1 MVSASW
7 SALDEAW
14 KPNAV
19 DKAFADSVGKSAA
32 QIVGTIA
39 PHISP
44 HPDDAPDGGG
54 RWASRMSRLGL
65 TRGGPAIAI
74 YLAAASLAGPSQAAA
89 KVNYGPISHKGLH
102 KVGATS
108 TSLKLGLQIG
118 LVANNSGVQKAAKSA
133 SNPSSSSSYGKYLS
147 LSKLQSKYGATS
159 SKRKAVVNAFKS
171 KSVTATVDVTHLRVS
186 ATLNVG
192 KAQKMFG
199 TKWANYKTSSGEVI
213 ALPVNTP
220 KAPKGLKG
228 NVDTVAGMRYTVKP
242 KGSSSG
248 AGPAAVYGGGTPT
261 RTGTVGPSCL
271 DTTDPGVVASSSG
284 LFPNQILEAYG
295 IAPLQSAGLLGQ
307 GVRLAIVGEAPT
319 PASDVNQYRNCF
331 GVQGTALKI
340 HNGSGIKPILESSLD
355 AMVVSMV
362 APQLDRFDLW
372 VHPIDEDA
380 DDGDV
385 LGFLKLLASP
395 LQATTNGA
403 PLPNVVSASYGVCE
417 STVSKYSASRTLVTR
432 LLAAEAALGITVVVA
447 AGDTGSSACAR
458 GVPVSQLTSS
468 EKKPQVSWPA
478 SSGWVLAVGGT
489 NLTLNSNNTIASTG
503 PWNDTVYPAPYNAA
517 KGGGGGQSTFQDR
530 PSWQPAQSF
539 ANSKYRMV
547 PDIAAFADESPG
559 YSIVCSSGVKGC
571 PNSAQSITFVG
582 GTSAATPLVAG
593 MIALWNQQAKQQG
606 LARPGFVPPLLY
618 ATAKSNPGAFIDIIQ
633 GSNALFGGSCC
644 PARPG
649 FDLATGIGSPLAN
662 QIAALL
668 GAR

>member
-1 MVSASW
+1 MLAG
-7 SALDEAW
+7 L
-14 KPNAV
+14 
-19 DKAFADSVGKSAA
+19 VGVAA
-32 QIVGTIA
+32 
-39 PHISP
+39 
-44 HPDDAPDGGG
+44 
-54 RWASRMSRLGL
+54 
-65 TRGGPAIAI
+65 
-74 YLAAASLAGPSQAAA
+74 LAAPSQAAA

-133 SNPSSSSSYGKYLS
+133 SNPSSSSYGKYLS

-171 KSVTATVDVTHLRVS
+171 KNVKATVDVTHLRVS
-186 ATLNVG
+186 ATVSVG

-220 KAPKGLKG
+220 KLPKGLKG
-228 NVDTVAGMRYTVKP
+228 NVDTVAGMRYAVKP

-248 AGPAAVYGGGTPT
+248 VRPAVVYDGGTPT
-261 RTGTVGPSCL
+261 RTGTVGPTCL
-271 DTTDPGVVASSSG
+271 DSTDPGVVASSSG

-295 IAPLQSAGLLGQ
+295 IAPLHSAGLLGQ

-319 PASDVNQYRNCF
+319 PSSDVNQFRNCF
-331 GVQGTALKI
+331 GAQGTALKI

-395 LQATTNGA
+395 LQATTNGT
-403 PLPNVVSASYGVCE
+403 PLPNVVSVSYGVCE

-432 LLAAEAALGITVVVA
+432 LLAADAALGITVVVA

-458 GVPVSQLTSS
+458 GVPVGQLTSS

-503 PWNDTVYPAPYNAA
+503 PWNDTVYPAPFNAA

-559 YSIVCSSGVKGC
+559 YPIVCSSGVKGC
-571 PNSAQSITFVG
+571 PKSAQSIAFVG
-582 GTSAATPLVAG
+582 GTSASTPLVAG
-593 MIALWNQQAKQQG
+593 MIALWDQQAKQQG
-606 LARPGFVPPLLY
+606 LPRPGFVPPLLY
-618 ATAKSNPGAFIDIIQ
+618 ATAKRNPGAFIDITE
-633 GSNALFGGSCC
+633 GGNALFGGSCC

-649 FDLATGIGSPLAN
+649 FDLATGLGSPLAN
-662 QIAALL
+662 QVASLL
-668 GAR
+668 GARG

>member
-1 MVSASW
+1 MMMRRILPGRLRVAPLFVGAVCV
-7 SALDEAW
+7 AL
-14 KPNAV
+14 
-19 DKAFADSVGKSAA
+19 GAA
-32 QIVGTIA
+32 T
-39 PHISP
+39 SE
-44 HPDDAPDGGG
+44 
-54 RWASRMSRLGL
+54 
-65 TRGGPAIAI
+65 
-74 YLAAASLAGPSQAAA
+74 AAA
-89 KVNYGPISHKGLH
+89 KVDYGPISHKGLH

-108 TSLKLGLQIG
+108 TGIKLGLQIG

-133 SNPSSSSSYGKYLS
+133 SNPSSSSYGKYLS

-171 KSVTATVDVTHLRVS
+171 KSVKATVDVTHLRVS
-186 ATLNVG
+186 ATVSVG

-220 KAPKGLKG
+220 KLPKGLKG
-228 NVDTVAGMRYTVKP
+228 NVDTVAGVRYTVKQ
-242 KGSSSG
+242 GSSSG
-248 AGPAAVYGGGTPT
+248 IGPAAVYDGGTPT
-261 RTGTVGPSCL
+261 RTGTAGPSCL
-271 DTTDPGVVASSSG
+271 DTTEPGVVASGNG
-284 LFPNQILEAYG
+284 LFPNQILTAYG
-295 IAPLQSAGLLGQ
+295 IAPLQSAGLHGQ
-307 GVRLAIVGEAPT
+307 GIRLAIVGEAPT

-331 GVQGTALKI
+331 GAQGTALKI
-340 HNGSGIKPILESSLD
+340 HNGSGIKPIVESSLD

-372 VHPIDEDA
+372 VHPINEDA

-385 LGFLKLLASP
+385 LGFLKMLASP
-395 LQATTNGA
+395 LQATTNGT
-403 PLPNVVSASYGVCE
+403 PLPNVVSVSYGVCE

-432 LLAAEAALGITVVVA
+432 LLAAQAALGITVVVA

-458 GVPVSQLTSS
+458 GVPVSKLTSS
-468 EKKPQVSWPA
+468 DKKAQVSWPA
-478 SSGWVLAVGGT
+478 SSPWVLAVGGT

-503 PWNDTVYPAPYNAA
+503 AWNDTVYPAPYNAA
-517 KGGGGGQSTFQDR
+517 KGGGGGQSTFEGR

-539 ANSKYRMV
+539 ASSKYRMV

-559 YSIVCSSGVKGC
+559 YPIVCSSGVKGC
-571 PNSAQSITFVG
+571 PKTAQGITFVG

-593 MIALWNQQAKQQG
+593 MIALWDQQAKQQG
-606 LARPGFVPPLLY
+606 LPRPGFVPPLLY
-618 ATAKSNPGAFIDIIQ
+618 TTAQRTPGAFIDINT

-668 GAR
+668 ASRG